1 MTPSRQD
8 VPPQIKHQITYF
20 RTPDEWGAEIKTNKK
35 KNVKIMQFIF
45 LGGYKF

>member
-8 VPPQIKHQITYF
+8 VPPHIKHQITYF

-35 KNVKIMQFIF
+35 KMLKLCNSYF
-45 LGGYKF
+45 